1 MPIIDVL
8 SLIHQILS
16 SPLFKL
22 LLPLTFEAN
31 IISYG
36 KQTEEWWTPSFSLTS
51 PYMPGPSQM
60 EYVRGLV
67 QMVWVCVC
75 FKKRKRI
82 TCSIYHRKGYLFL
95 GFKGVYA
102 TFSSR
107 SELLGIKMWLRLV
120 WEAF

>member
-1 MPIIDVL
+1 ML

-75 FKKRKRI
+75 FKNGKESPVAFTTEKAI
-82 TCSIYHRKGYLFL
+82 FFWDSKECMLPSVQGQSYLE
-95 GFKGVYA
+95 
-102 TFSSR
+102 SR
-107 SELLGIKMWLRLV
+107 CG
-120 WEAF
+120 